1 MNPGAESCDAE
12 NSASRFSPRDGCAPK
27 PEHFVSRDPLNLQI
41 HELGEWLDKGRSGLD
56 WVCRMM
62 TPTPAEIPP
71 TLLRAVGVG
80 RSYAGRAVL
89 KNVSFEL
96 LAGERLALTGPS
108 GSGKTTLLN
117 CLGGVDRPD
126 IGRIELGGVAL
137 ETLDG
142 DALAA
147 VRRRRLGTIFQFF
160 HLLPTL
166 TAAENV
172 ELPLQL
178 NGVPT
183 EERMERVRYLLERV
197 QVSHRAD
204 ARPSELS
211 GGEMQRVA
219 IARALAHRPE
229 LLLADEPTGNLDSR
243 NGDNILRLLQELS
256 DETGTALVLVT
267 HSPDAAA
274 ICHRELLLRD
284 GEIVGETVRLRP

>member
-1 MNPGAESCDAE
+1 M
-12 NSASRFSPRDGCAPK
+12 K
-27 PEHFVSRDPLNLQI
+27 
-41 HELGEWLDKGRSGLD
+41 
-56 WVCRMM
+56 
-62 TPTPAEIPP
+62 TPAPAETPP
-71 TLLRAVGVG
+71 TVLRAVGVG

-89 KNVSFEL
+89 KGVSFEL
-96 LAGERLALTGPS
+96 RAGERLALTGPS

-117 CLGGVDRPD
+117 CLGGVDRSD
-126 IGRIELGGVAL
+126 TGRIELGGVAL
-137 ETLDG
+137 DTLDG

-183 EERMERVRYLLERV
+183 VERMERVRHLLERV
-197 QVSHRAD
+197 QVAHRAE
-204 ARPSELS
+204 ARPAQLS

-243 NGDNILRLLQELS
+243 NGANILQLLRELS
-256 DETGTALVLVT
+256 SETGTALVLVT
-267 HSPDAAA
+267 HSPEAAA
-274 ICHRELLLRD
+274 ICHRELELRD
-284 GEIVGETVRLRP
+284 GEIVGERMRSLA